1 MPPKSNRPTVVVK
14 VDAGEGSSSVVGCNA
29 DERKAWAHRG
39 AQILFSSTFD
49 AVLPSSLKPSLVY
62 AGVAEAAA
70 AHAAG
75 GGLGCVICMGLQ
87 ASSKG
92 STLGQLPAAGGGGA
106 RESEELGVVAR
117 AVVRLLAAGHTLSL
131 SAVQLYFEMPTDLL
145 DGDGE
150 AVGDGPCGARR
161 LAVADG
167 GAALALLARARRS
180 ARPRARSRR
189 APTSCTRSAS
199 TAAASSSSSRWRRPT
214 ASPPSTRRAPTRRST
229 HCSDGSRSRRP
240 KPADAELLLLPRCLR
255 AALDGVGDA
264 RTTLVVCAGGGSA
277 EEEAAALRLAQQTK
291 EARWRKAAATDEKG
305 EGKKIEA
312 LQAKI
317 DALNGAAPKPPDEL
331 ERALA
336 DQVGEAADIE
346 RAVDAARNESAALEA
361 SLAEA
366 RRALDAAEQEAYAG
380 GGGGAAAEQAAA
392 EERAAAEQAL
402 ALELAGLR
410 EQLAQATADQAQTAA
425 AAEERRRSGG
435 DGGGGF
441 GGDGDGGG
449 RKAQMEEQVARYE
462 RAVHS
467 AWEDVQRAQQQ
478 AQQVEEHFERSR
490 AHARQSAAER
500 EEMETTLLDVAA
512 DLENLARNYRLHGSP
527 AMAVPLYVSAL
538 AIFEKTLGAEHPQ
551 VASNLV
557 NLGNAF
563 CDQGKHAEAA
573 PVYLRALAIDEKAL
587 GHDHP
592 EVAMD
597 LSNLGIAYRALGRA
611 DVAQSLFER
620 AHKIMVSALGEGDPK
635 TKAIYRNLMAS
646 AVAPGGDGAPAEPP
660 PVVIEA

>member
-1 MPPKSNRPTVVVK
+1 MRDPTTCSPIMGSLRFAFPDKDAANVDGHTPLHFGASKSNTEVVK
-14 VDAGEGSSSVVGCNA
+14 VLLSAGA
-29 DERKAWAHRG
+29 DTTATTNDGKTPLM
-39 AQILFSSTFD
+39 I
-49 AVLPSSLKPSLVY
+49 
-62 AGVAEAAA
+62 AEAMEGPSGHTVALLKEA
-70 AHAAG
+70 AHA
-75 GGLGCVICMGLQ
+75 LVPI
-87 ASSKG
+87 
-92 STLGQLPAAGGGGA
+92 PV
-106 RESEELGVVAR
+106 EEGKEEKEEDTQGR
-117 AVVRLLAAGHTLSL
+117 QG
-131 SAVQLYFEMPTDLL
+131 
-145 DGDGE
+145 
-150 AVGDGPCGARR
+150 
-161 LAVADG
+161 
-167 GAALALLARARRS
+167 
-180 ARPRARSRR
+180 
-189 APTSCTRSAS
+189 
-199 TAAASSSSSRWRRPT
+199 
-214 ASPPSTRRAPTRRST
+214 
-229 HCSDGSRSRRP
+229 
-240 KPADAELLLLPRCLR
+240 
-255 AALDGVGDA
+255 
-264 RTTLVVCAGGGSA
+264 A
-277 EEEAAALRLAQQTK
+277 EE
-291 EARWRKAAATDEKG
+291 
-305 EGKKIEA
+305 
-312 LQAKI
+312 
-317 DALNGAAPKPPDEL
+317 
-331 ERALA
+331 
-336 DQVGEAADIE
+336 
-346 RAVDAARNESAALEA
+346 
-361 SLAEA
+361 
-366 RRALDAAEQEAYAG
+366 
-380 GGGGAAAEQAAA
+380 
-392 EERAAAEQAL
+392 
-402 ALELAGLR
+402 
-410 EQLAQATADQAQTAA
+410 
-425 AAEERRRSGG
+425 
-435 DGGGGF
+435 
-441 GGDGDGGG
+441 

>member
-92 STLGQLPAAGGGGA
+92 STLGQLPAAGGSGA

-167 GAALALLARARRS
+167 GAALALLARAAER
-180 ARPRARSRR
+180 
-189 APTSCTRSAS
+189 
-199 TAAASSSSSRWRRPT
+199 AAACAQPSSAHLVYSIGVDGGGELLLVEVAATDAIAALDKTRANASLHALQRWLKKPSS
-214 ASPPSTRRAPTRRST
+214 
-229 HCSDGSRSRRP
+229 